1 MDRKLEA
8 GIPVRKSRPWS
19 QWDNEDLG
27 RERGGGVAPTIET
40 RGWTQKCGKESKGEV
55 LPNQKTRRNFTI
67 IQMLGLNPWRP
78 QFIAAVKRLIK
89 PSLVKERFW
98 WSVLT
103 TTDLKVYG
111 YQVKKYYTGF
121 KIRKTRKGLRGR
133 IEGTRRNNNR
143 EIREI
148 GAGKSWTSFVL
159 LRTIYYSREEDRKEG
174 EKTSWTQV
182 DRFENYHCG
191 VKRQRQSLENT
202 SVPGLWVT
210 WRMSHGLGFTGK

>member
-1 MDRKLEA
+1 M
-8 GIPVRKSRPWS
+8 
-19 QWDNEDLG
+19 
-27 RERGGGVAPTIET
+27 
-40 RGWTQKCGKESKGEV
+40 
-55 LPNQKTRRNFTI
+55 
-67 IQMLGLNPWRP
+67 
-78 QFIAAVKRLIK
+78 
-89 PSLVKERFW
+89 
-98 WSVLT
+98 T

-174 EKTSWTQV
+174 EKTS
-182 DRFENYHCG
+182 
-191 VKRQRQSLENT
+191 
-202 SVPGLWVT
+202 
-210 WRMSHGLGFTGK
+210 